1 MHIPRREGKK
11 TGNTELHKG
20 QARRGSLTKVA
31 EIIVHT
37 GGIIMLILDLHVL
50 FPRVHEMG
58 FLEWHLVSV
67 QSMCIL
73 EFMVVYICISRHDVQ

>member
-1 MHIPRREGKK
+1 MHVPRGEEK

-20 QARRGSLTKVA
+20 RAHSSSLTKVA

-37 GGIIMLILDLHVL
+37 GGINMLILDLHVL

-58 FLEWHLVSV
+58 FLEWHYSCPNGRAG
-67 QSMCIL
+67 SARP
-73 EFMVVYICISRHDVQ
+73 EPD